1 MPVTFKPDQSCVAA
15 LGPPHTASPDSSARH
30 SSIGQP
36 MSRINKSV
44 PFWRR
49 EQFTPFLL
57 LMPAILILLLVVLLP
72 LLFSLYTSFT
82 GYRLIRPESLY
93 NWVGFRNY
101 ERIFTNANFW
111 YAFGRTVLFLT
122 IALNLE
128 FLFGLGIALLIN
140 KITWGQRT
148 LRTIMMFPMMFSP
161 ILVGYQFKFIFN
173 DNIGILNN
181 ALQSLGLSDG
191 AIPWLVDKQLAMFSI
206 IFAEVW
212 MSTSIFAILL
222 LAGLFAMPR
231 DPLEAAKVD
240 GCNPW
245 QVFRHIT
252 LPFLMPFAFI
262 AMTIRSLD
270 VARAYDIVDVM
281 TGGGPAGRT
290 ELLWTLIAR
299 VGYDNSRMGQA
310 NAMAYVSILLSIA
323 FTYYFFRKLIA
334 ARKYMGGAD

>member
-1 MPVTFKPDQSCVAA
+1 MAKFQKK
-15 LGPPHTASPDSSARH
+15 L
-30 SSIGQP
+30 
-36 MSRINKSV
+36 
-44 PFWRR
+44 PFWQK
-49 EQFTPFLL
+49 EEFTPFLL
-57 LMPAILILLLVVLLP
+57 LLPAVLTLVLVVLFP
-72 LLFSLYTSFT
+72 LIFSFYTSFT

-93 NWVGFRNY
+93 NFVGLRNY
-101 ERIFTNANFW
+101 QRMFSDWDFW
-111 YAFGRTVLFLT
+111 VAFGRTILFLV

-128 FLFGLGIALLIN
+128 LILGLGIALLIN
-140 KITWGQRT
+140 KITWGQRF

-161 ILVGYQFKFIFN
+161 ILVGYQFKFTFN
-173 DNIGILNN
+173 DNIGVLNN
-181 ALQSLGLSDG
+181 ALQALGLSDG

-212 MSTSIFAILL
+212 MSTSVFAILL

-231 DPLEAAKVD
+231 DPIEAAKVD
-240 GCNPW
+240 GCGPW

-290 ELLWTLIAR
+290 ELLWTMIAR

-310 NAMAYVSILLSIA
+310 NAMAYISIILSIA
-323 FTYYFFRKLIA
+323 FTYYFFRKLVA
-334 ARKYMGGAD
+334 ARKYMGGAN

>member
-1 MPVTFKPDQSCVAA
+1 MAKIEKR
-15 LGPPHTASPDSSARH
+15 L
-30 SSIGQP
+30 
-36 MSRINKSV
+36 
-44 PFWRR
+44 PFWQR
-49 EQFTPFLL
+49 EGFTPFILL
-57 LMPAILILLLVVLLP
+57 LPAILVLVAVVLLP

-82 GYRLIRPESLY
+82 GYRLIRPDSLY
-93 NWVGFRNY
+93 NFVGFRNY
-101 ERIFTNANFW
+101 ERIFTDWDFW
-111 YAFGRTVLFLT
+111 VAFGRTVLFLT

-140 KITWGQRT
+140 RITWGQRT

-173 DNIGILNN
+173 DNIGVLNN

-191 AIPWLVDKQLAMFSI
+191 AIPWLVDKHLAMGSI

-334 ARKYMGGAD
+334 ARRYMGGAN